1 MIKEKTIF
9 AIVTESPERTELLG
23 GLFSKYLE
31 NGTFVA
37 MYGDLGAGKTAFVRG
52 IVSKLIPEA
61 YVTSPTYTIV
71 NEYHGNGYKICHFDM
86 YRIGSA
92 DDLESIGFYD
102 YLKDGVCI
110 AEWCENIKDEL
121 PEERF
126 EIYFE
131 KLSETERRI
140 TLCQFWEETEE

>member
-1 MIKEKTIF
+1 MEKAVFDIT
-9 AIVTESPERTELLG
+9 TETPERTEILG
-23 GLFSKYLE
+23 GVFSRYLE
-31 NGTFVA
+31 NGSFVA

-52 IVSKLIPEA
+52 IVRKLIPEA

-71 NEYHGNGYKICHFDM
+71 NEYVGNDIKICHFDM
-86 YRIGSA
+86 YRIESG

-102 YLKDGVCI
+102 YLRDGICI

-121 PEERF
+121 PEQRY

-131 KLSETERRI
+131 KLSENERRI
-140 TLCQFWEETEE
+140 SIIKIWEEEE